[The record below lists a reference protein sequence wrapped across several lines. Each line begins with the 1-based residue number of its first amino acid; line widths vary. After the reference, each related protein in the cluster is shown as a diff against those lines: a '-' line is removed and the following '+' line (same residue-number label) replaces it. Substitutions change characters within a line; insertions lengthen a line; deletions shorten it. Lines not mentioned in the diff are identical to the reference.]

1 MQLRRSRQPGEV
13 LVRAVQG
20 VVIIHGV
27 ASNISIDATRFLN
40 NDLLRDVVPDLAR
53 LVGAGT
59 IGTLRNHCLVDD
71 TIRRAEITDREDD
84 DAE

>member
-1 MQLRRSRQPGEV
+1 M
-13 LVRAVQG
+13 RAVQR
-20 VVIIHGV
+20 VVVIHGV
-27 ASNISIDATRFLN
+27 TSNIGIDTACFLN

-84 DAE
+84 STK